1 MCLMRKQV
9 TPTILQLVCYCNAIG
24 FKNAISKK
32 KLVDSF
38 VQKLTFPVATD
49 QNSCTWLWITCASK
63 LNNNENNSVTS

>member
-38 VQKLTFPVATD
+38 VQKLTFSVATD
-49 QNSCTWLWITCASK
+49 QNSCTWLWIICAS
-63 LNNNENNSVTS
+63 NNNENNSVTS